1 MSKQLRSRL
10 VRNTITTVV
19 SILRATVETD
29 EDHRYPSEEE
39 MPVMAKRLV
48 EKYHMLQ
55 DQPSGITHRWV
66 TMSILIK
73 EHFTSYLTSFNG
85 GKCIQ
90 AYFRKS
96 IM

>member
-1 MSKQLRSRL
+1 MSKQLRCRL

-39 MPVMAKRLV
+39 MMVMAKRLV
-48 EKYHMLQ
+48 EKYPMLQ
-55 DQPSGITHRWV
+55 DQPSVITHRWV
-66 TMSILIK
+66 SMSILIK
-73 EHFTSYLTSFNG
+73 EHYLTLHLNG
-85 GKCIQ
+85 GKFIQ

-96 IM
+96 LM